1 MENLKCQLL
10 KVTFLDELGKATEQW
25 GMVVIVSR
33 NAVLFFFFA
42 EVGFYSFY
50 FIIVTE
56 I

>member
-1 MENLKCQLL
+1 MLNASPLD
-10 KVTFLDELGKATEQW
+10 VNFLD
-25 GMVVIVSR
+25 
-33 NAVLFFFFA
+33 AVGEGYWEVGDGCDIEWKCFFFFFFA

>member
-1 MENLKCQLL
+1 MLNASPLEVN
-10 KVTFLDELGKATEQW
+10 FLDTVGEGYWEVGDGCAIEWKC
-25 GMVVIVSR
+25 IFF
-33 NAVLFFFFA
+33 FFFFA